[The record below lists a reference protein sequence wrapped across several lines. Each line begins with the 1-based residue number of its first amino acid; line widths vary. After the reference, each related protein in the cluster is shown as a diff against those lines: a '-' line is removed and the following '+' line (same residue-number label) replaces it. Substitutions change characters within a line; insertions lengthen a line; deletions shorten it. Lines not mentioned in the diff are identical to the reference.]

1 MARRSAGHPGDTGV
15 PEKVY
20 YVYIM
25 ASRRNGTLYVGMTN
39 DPARRAYEHRSGL
52 VDGFTKKYEIKLLV
66 YHEVFNDV
74 HAAIHRETQIK
85 KYKREWKL
93 NLIQERNPEWRD
105 LAETLN
111 N

>member
-1 MARRSAGHPGDTGV
+1 M
-15 PEKVY
+15 EKTY

-25 ASRRNGTLYVGMTN
+25 ANKRNGTLYVGMTS
-39 DPARRAYEHRSGL
+39 DLARRVGEHLEGL
-52 VDGFTKKYEIKLLV
+52 MEGFTKKYAINLLV
-66 YHEVFNDV
+66 HYEIFSDV

-93 NLIQERNPEWRD
+93 NLIQGRNPEWRD